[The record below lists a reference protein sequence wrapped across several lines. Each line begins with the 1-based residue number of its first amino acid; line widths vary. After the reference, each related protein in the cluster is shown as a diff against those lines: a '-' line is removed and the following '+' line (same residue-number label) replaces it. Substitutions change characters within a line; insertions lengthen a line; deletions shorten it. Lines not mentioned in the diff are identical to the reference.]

1 MLGKKRVLRGKM
13 GAGIPYFVLEEGR
26 FHGLGL
32 ILRFGERQPL
42 GLWELC
48 IWTIRFSQ
56 NSGWQTGIEPP
67 PSSGHR
73 KSVASGPIHGT
84 SQKSD

>member
-1 MLGKKRVLRGKM
+1 M

-26 FHGLGL
+26 FHALGL
-32 ILRFGERQPL
+32 ILRFRERQPL

-56 NSGWQTGIEPP
+56 NSGWQIGIEHPP
-67 PSSGHR
+67 PPLQDIVKVWLVAPYMEPAR
-73 KSVASGPIHGT
+73 KVIKFHYT
-84 SQKSD
+84 